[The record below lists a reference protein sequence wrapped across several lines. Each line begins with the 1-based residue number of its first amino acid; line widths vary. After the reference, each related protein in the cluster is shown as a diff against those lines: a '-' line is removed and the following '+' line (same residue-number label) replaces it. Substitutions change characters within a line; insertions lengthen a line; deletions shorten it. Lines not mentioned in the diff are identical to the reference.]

1 MFLREAI
8 QMEIYNLMEDYV
20 KHAIKVL
27 LEDKEDICKCEQ
39 CRMDMICYCL
49 NKTKPRYVISSRG
62 FVHTRNEKRENM
74 QMNIDILALG
84 QEAIDVI
91 SHMPRH
97 EQKIK
102 IENKENK
109 KEIGKSSFFFP
120 VFVGRVVD
128 EDFQSLSDV
137 KVTLT
142 FADTGEPA
150 EMIGDYWKNPTT
162 LVPAMDGTFSFHV
175 QPLLADELG
184 IKKNFKFCLEIE
196 KEGYEKACK
205 YFEIALFSSISSREI
220 DIAAN
225 FYQIEDAI
233 LFKEED

>member
-1 MFLREAI
+1 
-8 QMEIYNLMEDYV
+8 MEIYNLMEDYV

-27 LEDKEDICKCEQ
+27 LDDKEGICKCEQ
-39 CRMDMICYCL
+39 CRMDMVCYCL

-84 QEAIDVI
+84 QEAVDVI
-91 SHMPRH
+91 SSMPRH

-102 IENKENK
+102 TDNAEVK
-109 KEIGKSSFFFP
+109 KEIGKSYFFFP

-128 EDFQSLSDV
+128 EEFQALSNA

-142 FADTGEPA
+142 FADSGEKA

-162 LVPAMDGTFSFHV
+162 LVPAMDGTFSFHAL
-175 QPLLADELG
+175 PLPADEIN
-184 IKKNFKFCLEIE
+184 IKKKFKFCLEIE
-196 KEGYEKACK
+196 KEDYETACK
-205 YFEIALFSSISSREI
+205 YFEIDIISSISSREL

-225 FYQIEDAI
+225 FHQIEDAI
-233 LFKEED
+233 LFKED

>member
-1 MFLREAI
+1 MGVKY
-8 QMEIYNLMEDYV
+8 MEIYNLMEDYV

-27 LEDKEDICKCEQ
+27 LEDKEGICKCEQ

-49 NKTKPRYVISSRG
+49 NKIKPRYVISSRG
-62 FVHTRNEKRENM
+62 FVHSRNEKRENM
-74 QMNIDILALG
+74 QMNIDLLALS

-97 EQKIK
+97 AQKIK
-102 IENKENK
+102 VENKEIK
-109 KEIGKSSFFFP
+109 KEAGKSYFFFP
-120 VFVGRVVD
+120 VFVGRAVD
-128 EDFQSLSDV
+128 ENFQALTDV

-142 FADTGEPA
+142 FADSGETA

-175 QPLLADELG
+175 HPLVAEENG
-184 IKKNFKFCLEIE
+184 AKQKFKFCLEFE
-196 KEGYEKACK
+196 KEGYETACK
-205 YFEIALFSSISSREI
+205 YFEVALISSISSREV

-225 FYQIEDAI
+225 FFQIEDAI
-233 LFKEED
+233 LFKED

>member
-1 MFLREAI
+1 
-8 QMEIYNLMEDYV
+8 MEIYNLMEDYV

-27 LEDKEDICKCEQ
+27 LDDKEGICKCEQ
-39 CRMDMICYCL
+39 CRMDMVCYCL

-84 QEAIDVI
+84 QEAVDVI
-91 SHMPRH
+91 SNMPRH

-102 IENKENK
+102 TDNAEVK
-109 KEIGKSSFFFP
+109 KEIGKSYFFFP

-128 EDFQSLSDV
+128 EEFQALSNA

-142 FADTGEPA
+142 FADSGEKA

-162 LVPAMDGTFSFHV
+162 LVPAMDGTFSFHAL
-175 QPLLADELG
+175 PLPADEIN
-184 IKKNFKFCLEIE
+184 IKKKFKFCLEIE
-196 KEGYEKACK
+196 KEGYETACK
-205 YFEIALFSSISSREI
+205 YFEIDIISSISSREL

-225 FYQIEDAI
+225 FHQIEDAI
-233 LFKEED
+233 LFKED

>member
-1 MFLREAI
+1 
-8 QMEIYNLMEDYV
+8 MEIYNLMEDYV

-27 LEDKEDICKCEQ
+27 LDDKEGICKCEQ
-39 CRMDMICYCL
+39 CRMDMVCYCL

-84 QEAIDVI
+84 QEAVDVI
-91 SHMPRH
+91 SSMPRH

-102 IENKENK
+102 TDNVEVK
-109 KEIGKSSFFFP
+109 KEIGKSYFFFP

-128 EDFQSLSDV
+128 EEFQALSNA

-142 FADTGEPA
+142 FADSGEKA

-162 LVPAMDGTFSFHV
+162 LVPAMDGTFSFHAL
-175 QPLLADELG
+175 PLPADEIN
-184 IKKNFKFCLEIE
+184 IKKKFKFCLEIE
-196 KEGYEKACK
+196 KEGYETACK
-205 YFEIALFSSISSREI
+205 YFEIDIISSISSREL

-225 FYQIEDAI
+225 FHQIEDAI
-233 LFKEED
+233 LFKED

>member
-1 MFLREAI
+1 MENIFYVNDFDGNTDDEKIDACFAAAKKVDKRTIVFDKKDYHISKAIEIPSNTEVIIDNCMIKHLNEVFDHIFRGDNLTINPDDPYGYPTEIRELK
-8 QMEIYNLMEDYV
+8 N
-20 KHAIKVL
+20 
-27 LEDKEDICKCEQ
+27 
-39 CRMDMICYCL
+39 
-49 NKTKPRYVISSRG
+49 
-62 FVHTRNEKRENM
+62 
-74 QMNIDILALG
+74 
-84 QEAIDVI
+84 
-91 SHMPRH
+91 
-97 EQKIK
+97 IK
-102 IENKENK
+102 ITGKGTAVLEGPDKHKIGRHPFWAGKESK
-109 KEIGKSSFFFP
+109 WSF
-120 VFVGRVVD
+120 RQ
-128 EDFQSLSDV
+128 EYQ
-137 KVTLT
+137 
-142 FADTGEPA
+142 

>member
-1 MFLREAI
+1 
-8 QMEIYNLMEDYV
+8 MEIYNLMEDYV

-27 LEDKEDICKCEQ
+27 LDDKEGICKCEQ
-39 CRMDMICYCL
+39 CRMDMVCYCL

-84 QEAIDVI
+84 QEAVDVI
-91 SHMPRH
+91 SSMPRH

-102 IENKENK
+102 TDNAEVK
-109 KEIGKSSFFFP
+109 KEIGKSYFFFP

-128 EDFQSLSDV
+128 EEFQALSNA

-142 FADTGEPA
+142 FADSGEKA

-162 LVPAMDGTFSFHV
+162 LVPAMDGTFSFHAR
-175 QPLLADELG
+175 PLPADEIN
-184 IKKNFKFCLEIE
+184 IKKKFKFCLEIE
-196 KEGYEKACK
+196 KEGYETACK
-205 YFEIALFSSISSREI
+205 YFEIDIISSISSREL

-225 FYQIEDAI
+225 FHQIEDAI
-233 LFKEED
+233 LFKED

>member
-1 MFLREAI
+1 
-8 QMEIYNLMEDYV
+8 MEIYNLMEDYV

-27 LEDKEDICKCEQ
+27 LDDKEGICKCEQ
-39 CRMDMICYCL
+39 CRMDMVCYCL

-84 QEAIDVI
+84 QEAVDVI
-91 SHMPRH
+91 SSMPRH

-102 IENKENK
+102 TDNAEVK
-109 KEIGKSSFFFP
+109 KEIGKSYFFFP

-128 EDFQSLSDV
+128 EEFQALSNA

-142 FADTGEPA
+142 FADSGERA

-162 LVPAMDGTFSFHV
+162 LVPAMDGTFSFHAL
-175 QPLLADELG
+175 PLPADEIN
-184 IKKNFKFCLEIE
+184 IKKKFKFCLEIE
-196 KEGYEKACK
+196 KEGYETACK
-205 YFEIALFSSISSREI
+205 YFEIDIISSISSREL

-225 FYQIEDAI
+225 FHQIEDAI
-233 LFKEED
+233 LFKED